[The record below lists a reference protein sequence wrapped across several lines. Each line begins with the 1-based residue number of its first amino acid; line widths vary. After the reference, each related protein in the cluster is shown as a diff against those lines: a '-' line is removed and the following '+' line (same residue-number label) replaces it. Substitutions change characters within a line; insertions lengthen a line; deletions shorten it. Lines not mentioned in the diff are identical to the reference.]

1 MAHRLEDTE
10 GLSQQTIMLTYAS
23 KRVTSRGPVGQPDIV
38 EMPGFR
44 LDFVARQGVRFLGT
58 EMDIKF
64 EARNITARKR
74 EEFQQSATHRVE
86 INTYDVG
93 RTFSLSASMKF

>member
-1 MAHRLEDTE
+1 MIVNTSFNVRGEPIVMTPEDA
-10 GLSQQTIMLTYAS
+10 Y
-23 KRVTSRGPVGQPDIV
+23 RC
-38 EMPGFR
+38 
-44 LDFVARQGVRFLGT
+44 FLGT

-64 EARNITARKR
+64 EARNITGRKR
-74 EEFQQSATHRVE
+74 EEFQQSATNRVE